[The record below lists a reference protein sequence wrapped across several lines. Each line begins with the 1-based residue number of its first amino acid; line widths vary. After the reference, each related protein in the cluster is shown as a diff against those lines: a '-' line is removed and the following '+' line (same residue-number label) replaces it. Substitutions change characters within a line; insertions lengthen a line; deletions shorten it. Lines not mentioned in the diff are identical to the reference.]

1 MPRVFF
7 ALWPDADTA
16 RRLAA
21 LAGRLRDEF
30 GGRATRGETVHLT
43 LAFVGEVPAEALAG
57 LRQVGATVAAEFAPP
72 AQERRFALDRVGFWP
87 HKRIAWAGPAEPP
100 AALAELAGRLLA
112 ALRAR
117 GHCLDR
123 QGFVPH
129 LTLVRRV
136 RDRPEAAALAAHAA
150 ALAGAEWQWDGFRL
164 VRSRLSEKGASYET
178 VDEWTLP
185 APR

>member
-21 LAGRLRDEF
+21 LAGRLRDQF

-43 LAFVGEVPAEALAG
+43 LAFVGEVPAESLAG
-57 LRQVGATVAAEFAPP
+57 LLQVGAAVAAEFAPP

-87 HKRIAWAGPAEPP
+87 HNRIAWVGPAEPP
-100 AALAELAGRLLA
+100 AALAELAERLLA

-117 GHCLDR
+117 GHCLDKQR
-123 QGFVPH
+123 FAPH

-136 RDRPEAAALAAHAA
+136 RDKPDAAALAAHAA
-150 ALAGAEWQWDGFRL
+150 TLAGAEWDWNGFRL
-164 VRSRLSEKGASYET
+164 VRSRLSETGSSYET
-178 VDEWTLP
+178 IGEWALP